1 VGGACVNKCMS
12 GATGTYSRRAVALL
26 IFAVFTL
33 KLLLLL
39 PQVYVYNLHS
49 PQPQPWGLLLAKLI
63 FGTYSWAALTP
74 LILVVS
80 RRWQVE
86 RRNLPRRLL
95 IHFGLG
101 LLFAAAQT
109 LVYHG
114 GLALLPTDLRAEAFH
129 EVPRLAGPWS
139 FVFNGILAYASILAV
154 HQAILYFRKY
164 QEREFRLQQAQL
176 QILRMQLHPHF
187 LFNTLNTVA
196 QLIHE
201 DQAAAE
207 KMVISLSDMLRI
219 SLYQM
224 NEQEVTLRQE
234 LGFVGKY
241 LEIMEARFEGRLSV
255 RLDIDPRALEAYV
268 PTMLLQP
275 LVENS
280 IRHGFDPRRGGGR
293 VEISARRDDR
303 TLRLS
308 VADNGCGI
316 ERGAGPHAP
325 DAGHIGLANTRARL
339 DYLYGP
345 EHGFELRSLPGSGVM
360 VSVSLPFRE
369 SRAASPRPPES
380 HGSPR

>member
-1 VGGACVNKCMS
+1 MS
-12 GATGTYSRRAVALL
+12 GATGAHSRRAAAALL

-39 PQVYVYNLHS
+39 PQVYVYNLRS
-49 PQPQPWGLLLAKLI
+49 PEPQPWSLLLAKLVL
-63 FGTYSWAALTP
+63 GTYSWAALTP
-74 LILVVS
+74 LILVAS
-80 RRWQVE
+80 RRWQIE
-86 RRNLPRRLL
+86 RGNLPRRLL

-101 LLFAAAQT
+101 FLFAAAQT
-109 LVYHG
+109 LVYHA
-114 GLALLPTDLRAEAFH
+114 GLALLLPDLRSEAFH

-154 HQAILYFRKY
+154 HQAVLYFRKY

-176 QILRMQLHPHF
+176 QILKTQLHPHF
-187 LFNTLNTVA
+187 LFNTLNTIA
-196 QLIHE
+196 QLIYE
-201 DQAAAE
+201 NQAAAE

-224 NEQEVTLRQE
+224 SEQEVPLKQE
-234 LGFVGKY
+234 LEFVGKY
-241 LEIMEARFEGRLSV
+241 LEIMETRFDGRLSV

-280 IRHGFDPRRGGGR
+280 IRHGINPRAQGGR
-293 VEISARRDDR
+293 VEISARREDG

-308 VADNGCGI
+308 VADDGRGI
-316 ERGAGPHAP
+316 EFGGPHASG
-325 DAGHIGLANTRARL
+325 AAHIGLANTRARL

-345 EHGFELRSLPGSGVM
+345 KHSFELRGLPGSGVI
-360 VSVSLPFRE
+360 VSVSIPFRE
-369 SRAASPRPPES
+369 RPATEHAEKNNLKS
-380 HGSPR
+380 QI